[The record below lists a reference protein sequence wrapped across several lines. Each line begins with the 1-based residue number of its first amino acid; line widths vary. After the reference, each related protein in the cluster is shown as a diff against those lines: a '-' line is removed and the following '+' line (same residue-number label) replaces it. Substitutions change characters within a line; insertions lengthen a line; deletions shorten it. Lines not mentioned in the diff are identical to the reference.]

1 MEKQKQLTEKDKIAY
16 SAISDFIKENG
27 YPPTVR
33 ELSVILGKSSTAT
46 IQQRL
51 KSLESKGYIKTT
63 RMGKRTVR
71 LIKEIEEKTTVEV
84 VHGRWEYAPDYA
96 EYCSVCG
103 CYPDEEANHA
113 YNFCPNC
120 GAKMDGDTNE

>member
-1 MEKQKQLTEKDKIAY
+1 MKKQKQLTEKDKIAY

-63 RMGKRTVR
+63 RMGKRTIR
-71 LIKEIEEKTTVEV
+71 LIKEIEEKTTVEE
-84 VHGRWEYAPDYA
+84 VHGRWAFVGDA
-96 EYCSVCG
+96 CVCSVCHKATIQD
-103 CYPDEEANHA
+103 YS
-113 YNFCPNC
+113 FCPNC
-120 GAKMDGDTNE
+120 GAKMDEEIEDGKKN